1 MTFLFFVGDSK
12 ALYKYLSQGS
22 FSYMYLEYMQLD
34 KLVLGNKAPD
44 CADSSNSWRN
54 KNVEL

>member
-44 CADSSNSWRN
+44 CADSSNS
-54 KNVEL
+54 